1 MKQFCINAIC
11 ELVECD
17 ESVWAETFIRL
28 RYRDFRKQFVPEGM
42 VFSTLHGADFFV
54 NLLNCLNG
62 AEWTKKDEAG
72 ELGDNFR
79 KLIQLGR

>member
-1 MKQFCINAIC
+1 MKQFCLNAIH
-11 ELVECD
+11 ELTECSK
-17 ESVWAETFIRL
+17 ETWAETFIRL
-28 RYRDFRKQFVPEGM
+28 RYRDFRAQFVPNGM
-42 VFSTLHGADFFV
+42 IFSTLHGADFFV

-79 KLIQLGR
+79 KLVQLGC